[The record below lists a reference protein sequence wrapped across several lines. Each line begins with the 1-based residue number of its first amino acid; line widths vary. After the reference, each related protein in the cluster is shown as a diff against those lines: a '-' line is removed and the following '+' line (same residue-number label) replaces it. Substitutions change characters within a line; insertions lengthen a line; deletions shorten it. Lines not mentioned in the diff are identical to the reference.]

1 MKGASGA
8 GINLCG
14 DYVLKNCSDAREQVE
29 WFIKA
34 KEHGLQS
41 GIRLP
46 YTDLEDR
53 ETYRMEFIRG
63 HMATAE
69 PTVLFIDTLLSQVDH
84 WSRVP
89 ANSIASWD
97 DYLLRI
103 EEHVREGCTGVMKSA
118 LAYTESI
125 DPLPPSFCHGDL
137 TFENVLIE
145 SDGTLVLIDPNFKT
159 NLYQSYM
166 LDVGKL
172 LQSTLADYHRIFG
185 SNFAIDLSR
194 HTTHLLKRVS
204 QRAGD
209 ALYEERARAALLS
222 HVVRL
227 RKYRP
232 ESQRPIVDNLLAEL
246 LP

>member
-14 DYVLKNCSDAREQVE
+14 DYVIKNCRDAEHQVD
-29 WFIKA
+29 WFVKA
-34 KEHGLQS
+34 KRHGLKK
-41 GIRLP
+41 GVRLP
-46 YTDLEDR
+46 YTDLEDPK
-53 ETYRMEFIRG
+53 TYRMEFIRG

-69 PTVLFIDTLLSQVDH
+69 PTVLFIDTLLSQITH
-84 WSRVP
+84 WSHIP
-89 ANSIASWD
+89 SDSNASWD
-97 DYLLRI
+97 DYLHRI
-103 EEHVREGCTGVMKSA
+103 EEHVRVGLSCEMKSA
-118 LAYTESI
+118 FSYLENM
-125 DPLPPSFCHGDL
+125 DPFPASFCHGDL

-145 SDGTLVLIDPNFKT
+145 SDGTLVLIDPNFKP

-172 LQSTLADYHRIFG
+172 LQSTLADYHKVFG

-204 QRAGD
+204 HEVGD
-209 ALYEERARAALLS
+209 ALYEKRARASLIS
-222 HVVRL
+222 HIVRL

-232 ESQRPIVDNLLAEL
+232 ASQRPIVDNLLAEL